1 MVEGNASASDVTKLL
16 NLINH
21 GAPGA
26 WDRLMSVV
34 YDELKKLAVAK
45 MARESPGQTLQAT
58 ALVNEAFL
66 RLVGGPNPSNWE
78 NRRHFFGAAS
88 EAMRRVLVDAARRR
102 LAEKRGGG
110 ERRPTLNLDEVAD
123 LDASEELIALS
134 EALEKLSQ
142 VRPQAAEIVKL
153 RYFAGLTGHQAAECI
168 GISPRTADNY
178 WSYAK
183 AFLFNEIDP
192 K

>member
-58 ALVNEAFL
+58 ALVNEAFCDWWGAESEQL
-66 RLVGGPNPSNWE
+66 GKSEALLW
-78 NRRHFFGAAS
+78 AAS

-110 ERRPTLNLDEVAD
+110 ERRPTLNLDEVVD
-123 LDASEELIALS
+123 LDASEDLIALS

-183 AFLFNEIDP
+183 AFLFNEIVP